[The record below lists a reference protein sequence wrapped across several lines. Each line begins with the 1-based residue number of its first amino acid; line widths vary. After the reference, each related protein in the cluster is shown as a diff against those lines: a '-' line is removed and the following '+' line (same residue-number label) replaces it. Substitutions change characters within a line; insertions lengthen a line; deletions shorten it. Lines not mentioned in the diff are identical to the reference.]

1 LGRWDEGIEMQDV
14 GIFLGFHSILRIMS
28 SVQNFLALSSSGP
41 SSWHVSVIIRV
52 MILIWKVV
60 GLRS

>member
-1 LGRWDEGIEMQDV
+1 MQDV